1 MKKKVLT
8 FREYV
13 NEQES
18 PETTPETTEQGPESE
33 REAKSRIAKT
43 LIKGIFGD
51 VSGVMGGID
60 TMIELTPEVKEALPY
75 KGCGA
80 SEPYPLNKQP
90 LSAKS
95 IEILLKYLDSQGKGD
110 YKRAIKELEEGRSI
124 IMGLRNKIDVKDDS
138 ANNDRFTDALYLVPQ
153 GAIKKDDKTIASAAE
168 ERTKKEAEEKA
179 KAEELAKKA
188 KEDPLARIKQK
199 KKKPEEPKEESPV
212 EIGEKIIPYQ
222 ITTTPS
228 LAYYGEKPLNPKG
241 TGIKL
246 PGDTLYYLKDH
257 KLQHGQYK
265 MMVEGE
271 PIEVGRYPIG
281 VTKFETYKPA
291 KKSKESTGMHIH
303 RSSTKGKGI
312 CVGPWSAGCQVFDDG
327 NEYDD
332 FISKA
337 SNQTNN
343 GNRFIYALVEL
354 DDIPD
359 NVMEKALKG
368 EDSSSPSI
376 EEPTEPIAQAE
387 TGSTEKKKTT
397 RGRIS

>member
-18 PETTPETTEQGPESE
+18 PETAEQGPESE

-60 TMIELTPEVKEALPY
+60 TMIELTPEVKESLPY

-80 SEPYPLNKQP
+80 GEPYPLNKQP

-95 IEILLKYLDSQGKGD
+95 IEILLKYLDSQGKGN

-168 ERTKKEAEEKA
+168 ERDKKEAGGKTKA
-179 KAEELAKKA
+179 G
-188 KEDPLARIKQK
+188 EDPLTRIKQRRK
-199 KKKPEEPKEESPV
+199 KSGNTKEEFPV
-212 EIGEKIIPYQ
+212 EVGEKIVPYQ

-291 KKSKESTGMHIH
+291 KKFKESTGMHIH

-337 SNQTNN
+337 SRQTNN

-354 DDIPD
+354 DDIP
-359 NVMEKALKG
+359 NSVMERALKG
-368 EDSSSPSI
+368 EDPSSPTI

-387 TGSTEKKKTT
+387 TGNTKKEKPS
-397 RGRIS
+397 RGKIS